1 MPSPIPVIAGM
12 VMLGL
17 LIVLVP
23 VINRL
28 RAHRLSSCHASVI
41 DKREETTMTYAG
53 VFIPIVIY
61 YLRVENGIELQVSHA
76 VYRSVDVGSTVLVS
90 RFSDGSYRLDH

>member
-1 MPSPIPVIAGM
+1 MPSPIPIIAAL

-28 RAHRLSSCHASVI
+28 RAHRLSSFQATVL
-41 DKREETTMTYAG
+41 DKRKKTTMTYAG
-53 VFIPIVIY
+53 VFIPLVIY
-61 YLRVENGIELQVSHA
+61 YLRVENGIELNVSYTA
-76 VYRSVDVGSTVLVS
+76 YRSVDVGDTVLVS